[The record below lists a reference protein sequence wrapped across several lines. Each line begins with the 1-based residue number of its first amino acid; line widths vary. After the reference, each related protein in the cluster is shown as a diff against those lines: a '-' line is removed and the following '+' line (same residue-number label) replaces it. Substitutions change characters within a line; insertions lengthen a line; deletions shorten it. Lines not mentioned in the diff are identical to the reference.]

1 MIDLA
6 LVYEAIAYQQPR
18 CQVCSMTMGICL
30 APLAIAPARKY
41 DPVNIEISLTAFF
54 DEDNP

>member
-6 LVYEAIAYQQPR
+6 LVYEAIVYQQPR
-18 CQVCSMTMGICL
+18 CQVCSMTLYGSCL
-30 APLAIAPARKY
+30 IPHAIAPARKY

-54 DEDNP
+54 EDNP